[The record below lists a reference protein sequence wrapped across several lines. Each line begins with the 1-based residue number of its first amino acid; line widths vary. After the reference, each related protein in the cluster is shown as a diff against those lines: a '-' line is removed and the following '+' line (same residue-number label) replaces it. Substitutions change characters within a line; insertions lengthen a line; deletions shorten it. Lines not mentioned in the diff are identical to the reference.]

1 MEQNRNCCRN
11 GQNRCYYN
19 QGTSVKYTASSGSKP
34 RSCDSGTATSVRTD
48 RPLGM
53 AYIPEHG
60 KTVRCKMRN
69 DGGHHVQ
76 GSQSDILR
84 GKGEIAMNKMN
95 KKQLLRFITEVSF
108 ALDDIALYLDLHPDC
123 TKALSSYDN
132 YQSMRTQAINDYVNM
147 YGPLNKYQVTDN
159 NYFNWVND
167 PWPWEGECNC

>member
-1 MEQNRNCCRN
+1 
-11 GQNRCYYN
+11 
-19 QGTSVKYTASSGSKP
+19 
-34 RSCDSGTATSVRTD
+34 
-48 RPLGM
+48 
-53 AYIPEHG
+53 
-60 KTVRCKMRN
+60 
-69 DGGHHVQ
+69 
-76 GSQSDILR
+76 
-84 GKGEIAMNKMN
+84 MNKMN

-132 YQSMRTQAINDYVNM
+132 YQSIEKFQGTTAALIKRGVDYQGMRTQAINDYVNM